1 MSADVPYTDV
11 WTFPTVSTRKGKHPC
26 QKPDAM
32 MEHIVSASS
41 RPSAVVFDPFMG
53 SGATGLAAIKL
64 GRRFIGMEMDPT
76 YFKGA
81 SEKLEATVA
90 AATP

>member
-1 MSADVPYTDV
+1 
-11 WTFPTVSTRKGKHPC
+11 
-26 QKPDAM
+26 M

-41 RPSAVVFDPFMG
+41 RPGAVVFDPFMG

-64 GRRFIGMEMDPT
+64 GRRFIGMEMDPA

-81 SEKLEATVA
+81 SEKLEAAVA